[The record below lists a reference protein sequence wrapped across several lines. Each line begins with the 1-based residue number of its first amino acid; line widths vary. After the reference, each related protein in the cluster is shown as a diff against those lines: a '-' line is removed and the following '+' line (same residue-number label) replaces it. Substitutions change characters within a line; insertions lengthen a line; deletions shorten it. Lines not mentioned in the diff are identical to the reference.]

1 MDKLTSVAEELD
13 GGSRVL
19 PISTNGI
26 VQDEVDAIFTRA
38 REHFGR
44 VDVLIN
50 AAGTMSV
57 GPIGTLS
64 SSDWWQNFVS
74 HNSFQWWLNY

>member
-1 MDKLTSVAEELD
+1 MAKELD

-19 PISTNGI
+19 PISANGI
-26 VQDEVDAIFTRA
+26 VQDEVDAIFTQA

-50 AAGTMSV
+50 AAGTMGV
-57 GPIGTLS
+57 GPIGTLL
-64 SSDWWQNFVS
+64 SSDWWQNFVCLTS
-74 HNSFQWWLNY
+74 SQW